1 MARRLCQAC
10 TVVSLRS
17 SHFANKKTQAGC
29 LCLCNR
35 NIQRKRTAQKTP
47 CFPRTMTTATRK
59 WPFRSLFHCLLFSR
73 ANKCRIHLLFTRFH
87 TLTHLRPANRL
98 PEWQTIF
105 RLPYAHNIAFL
116 CYSKS
121 LCQESNRK
129 INLPHVTLRSIQVPT
144 AYHALLLTVNNWC
157 SPSDWLP

>member
-1 MARRLCQAC
+1 MARCLCQAC

-35 NIQRKRTAQKTP
+35 NIQKKRTAQKTP
-47 CFPRTMTTATRK
+47 CFPRTMTTAMK
-59 WPFRSLFHCLLFSR
+59 NGRSVLFSIVCCFPR

-87 TLTHLRPANRL
+87 TLTHLHPANRL

-144 AYHALLLTVNNWC
+144 SYHSLLLAVNNWC
-157 SPSDWLP
+157 SPSILHP